1 MMKRIKKP
9 ETSFK
14 RKKQLEKSTVDLE
27 KIFYETINEIAKTL
41 QRKPQAPAVA
51 RRTQKTRLHD
61 QIIHADTWPERD
73 QLLKSLA
80 AKAYDVAHSFMDSD
94 PDKALKWMRLV
105 AKLLS
110 LSFLPKKL
118 DDMEL
123 IKKELATLREQAR
136 KMKEEEEEEEDIIGE
151 TEA

>member
-1 MMKRIKKP
+1 MMKHIKKP

-14 RKKQLEKSTVDLE
+14 RKKQLKSTVDLE
-27 KIFYETINEIAKTL
+27 KIFYETINEIAETL

-80 AKAYDVAHSFMDSD
+80 AKAYDVAHSFMGGD

-110 LSFLPKKL
+110 LSFMPKKL
-118 DDMEL
+118 EDMEL
-123 IKKELATLREQAR
+123 LKKEIAALKEQAR
-136 KMKEEEEEEEDIIGE
+136 EMEEEEGEDDYGE
-151 TEA
+151 G